1 MGSGAARDSER
12 PGELRPELE
21 ALVRALSALPES
33 VRNDVIVAAER
44 AAADARTPFTWEL
57 WDSARATVSLG
68 GDALEDSD
76 RLYDGT

>member
-12 PGELRPELE
+12 PGQLRPELE
-21 ALVRALSALPES
+21 TLVRALSALPEA
-33 VRNDVIVAAER
+33 VRNDVIVAAEK
-44 AAADARTPFTWEL
+44 AARARTSFTWERWEL
-57 WDSARATVSLG
+57 ARATVSLG